1 MSATNSLTTF
11 QQLDLGCRIL
21 REEANAIARLAEQLD
36 SDFCAAAEN
45 VLNCRASVIVTGMG
59 KAGLIG
65 RKITATLASTGTRSH
80 FLHPAEAL
88 HGDLGEVSA
97 DDLVIV
103 LSHSG
108 ETEEILRLLPSLQRQ
123 TLIAITGRKQ
133 SSLGR
138 AADIVLDIGSVD
150 EAGRLKL
157 APSTSTTT
165 MLALGDA
172 LALVVSEQRGF
183 EASDFAQLHPAGSLG
198 RKLAVVEDI
207 MRPLSQCRIAHESH
221 TVRDVLISKSQ
232 TGRRTGAILLTNDAG
247 QLTGIFT
254 DSDLARLFETGQD
267 NSLDG
272 PIRLVMSVSP
282 HVVQSGVKM
291 TSAVEL
297 LVDKKIS
304 ELPIVDG
311 NLTPVGMI
319 DITDVVAY
327 LPASNASLGADAK
340 SEPDQPNQRAK
351 SA

>member
-1 MSATNSLTTF
+1 MPQANTLTTF
-11 QQLDLGCRIL
+11 QQLDLGCQIL

-36 SDFCAAAEN
+36 SDFSVAVKH
-45 VLNCRASVIVTGMG
+45 VLNCRGSVIVTGMG

-80 FLHPAEAL
+80 FLHPAEAV
-88 HGDLGEVSA
+88 HGDLGEVSSE
-97 DDLVIV
+97 DLAIV

-108 ETEEILRLLPSLQRQ
+108 ETEEILRLLPSLGRQ

-138 AADIVLDIGSVD
+138 AADVVLDIGSVD
-150 EAGRLKL
+150 EAGKLKL

-232 TGRRTGAILLTNDAG
+232 TGRRTGAILVTNDAG

-267 NSLDG
+267 NSLDR
-272 PIRLVMSVSP
+272 PIRLVMSGSP
-282 HVVQSGVKM
+282 HCVQSGVKM

-327 LPASNASLGADAK
+327 LPSNDASLSAEAK
-340 SEPDQPNQRAK
+340 FETDQPNQRTK

>member
-1 MSATNSLTTF
+1 MTTSHSLTTF

-21 REEANAIARLAEQLD
+21 HDEAQAIAKLADRLDA
-36 SDFCAAAEN
+36 DFCVATKYLLE
-45 VLNCRASVIVTGMG
+45 CRGSVIVTGMG

-88 HGDLGEVSA
+88 HGDLGEVGA
-97 DDLVIV
+97 DDMAIV

-108 ETEEILRLLPSLQRQ
+108 ETEEILRLLPSLHRQ
-123 TLIAITGRKQ
+123 KMIAITGNKD
-133 SSLGR
+133 SSLAC
-138 AADIVLDIGSVD
+138 AADVVLGIGSVA

-157 APSTSTTT
+157 APSTSTTA

-198 RKLAVVEDI
+198 RRLAIVDEI
-207 MRPLSQCRIAHESH
+207 MRPLDQCRVAHESK
-221 TVRDVLISKSQ
+221 TVREVLISKSR
-232 TGRRTGAILLTNDAG
+232 TGRRTGAILLTNDAA

-254 DSDLARLFETGQD
+254 DSDLARLFEAGED
-267 NSLDG
+267 DSLDA
-272 PIRLVMSVSP
+272 PIRNVMTRSP
-282 HVVQSGVKM
+282 HMVQAGMQM
-291 TSAVEL
+291 TSAVDL
-297 LVDKKIS
+297 LVSKKIS
-304 ELPIVDG
+304 ELPIVEH
-311 NLTPVGMI
+311 NLVPVGII

-327 LPASNASLGADAK
+327 LPPG
-340 SEPDQPNQRAK
+340 EPAHGTATPDSKLPNQIAK